1 MRPDSQSHARA
12 VISITINGA
21 IFAMSRT
28 KNTVCAVREYL
39 FLVFLHFCN
48 IFFLRLGVSE
58 SDASILPP
66 GPGLSHFPSGD
77 CAPGAE
83 SDTTQATYKN
93 LI

>member
-28 KNTVCAVREYL
+28 KNTVCAVLEYF
-39 FLVFLHFCN
+39 FLVFFPPFLQY
-48 IFFLRLGVSE
+48 IFPETGCLRE

-66 GPGLSHFPSGD
+66 GPGLSHFPSVHRV
-77 CAPGAE
+77 PRL
-83 SDTTQATYKN
+83 TQHKQHTKF
-93 LI
+93 

>member
-28 KNTVCAVREYL
+28 KNTVCAVLEYL
-39 FLVFLHFCN
+39 FLVFFLHFCN

-58 SDASILPP
+58 RATLAFCRQDPVSLPQ
-66 GPGLSHFPSGD
+66 

-83 SDTTQATYKN
+83 TDTTQATYKI